1 MLQSAELTLAVT
13 GTLHSCICCAYCR
26 TNRIRKR
33 VGLSVTKMFTKRKY
47 GLFHLILCILAV
59 EVEILVQATLT
70 ASGELGDLGSFAV

>member
-1 MLQSAELTLAVT
+1 M
-13 GTLHSCICCAYCR
+13 
-26 TNRIRKR
+26 
-33 VGLSVTKMFTKRKY
+33 GLSVTKMFTKRKY